1 MESPT
6 KIVLV
11 DDDQALL
18 ECVGEYLERHE
29 NFQVVG
35 RALHAQAGLALVLEK
50 RPDVVLLDIHMPGA
64 DAFTI
69 CNQMVGKTAGQT
81 KVLFFTGFPRDL
93 YVDRAIEAR
102 AAGIVSKHSE
112 NMAAIGLAIRHVL
125 RGNTY
130 YSAELARR
138 FAERDASG
146 SDAPQSR
153 FASLDDREL
162 DVLRLLAM
170 GKTNR
175 EIGVTLQISLRSVEK
190 EVADLKTKLSL
201 NTINELLVYAANEG
215 LIFPEL
221 LYQQAS
227 NDVLA
232 AGPE

>member
-18 ECVGEYLERHE
+18 ECVGEYLDRHE

-35 RALHAQAGLALVLEK
+35 QSLHAQAGLALVLEK
-50 RPDVVLLDIHMPGA
+50 RPDVVLLDIHMPGS

-69 CNQMVGKTAGQT
+69 CEQMVGKTAGRT

-102 AAGIVSKHSE
+102 ASGIVSKHSE
-112 NMAAIGLAIRHVL
+112 NMAGIGLAIRHVL

-130 YSAELARR
+130 YSPEVARR
-138 FAERDASG
+138 FAGHSASG
-146 SDAPQSR
+146 VPQSR
-153 FASLDDREL
+153 RSSLDKREIE
-162 DVLRLLAM
+162 VLRLLSL

-175 EIGVTLQISLRSVEK
+175 DIAAALTISLRSVEK
-190 EVADLKTKLSL
+190 EVADLKVKLGL
-201 NTINELLVYAANEG
+201 NTINELLVFAAHEG

-221 LYQQAS
+221 LYQQAGG
-227 NDVLA
+227 DALA
-232 AGPE
+232 AEPG